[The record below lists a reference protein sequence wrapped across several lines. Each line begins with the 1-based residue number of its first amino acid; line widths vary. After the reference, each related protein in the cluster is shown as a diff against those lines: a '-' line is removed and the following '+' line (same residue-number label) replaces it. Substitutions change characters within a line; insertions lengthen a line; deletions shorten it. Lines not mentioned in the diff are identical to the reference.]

1 MTVNVENAGKVALEW
16 RRVQDAFARPFN
28 PAAVKWKP
36 SMVKNNRA
44 LALAY
49 VDARLVMDRL
59 DRVVHIDG
67 WRDEYTLLPDGSVEC
82 RLSIRV
88 GDQWV
93 TKADVGSQSE
103 QPDGGDRMKAAY
115 SDALKRAA
123 VKFGI
128 GRYLYRLPQQW
139 VDYDPVARR
148 IAKAPRLPDFAIPVG
163 PDPTEEPD
171 ADEPPEPKADTPK
184 PAPAAQAPT
193 QPAGADNHPLRARY
207 AMRLG
212 QCKSRDEYLG
222 ICAEV
227 AADVKAGKL
236 TEADRLALAPVAKET
251 SGRFPEASR
260 A

>member
-1 MTVNVENAGKVALEW
+1 MTVNAENAGKVAAEW
-16 RRVQDAFARPFN
+16 RRIQDAFARPFN

-36 SMVKNNRA
+36 SVVRQNRA

-49 VDARLVMDRL
+49 IDARLVMERL

-82 RLSIRV
+82 RLSVRV

-103 QPDGGDRMKAAY
+103 QPDCGDRMKAAY

-139 VDYDPVARR
+139 VDYDPAAKR
-148 IAKAPRLPDFAIPVG
+148 ITKAPRLPDFAVPVG

-171 ADEPPEPKADTPK
+171 ADEPPEPKTEP
-184 PAPAAQAPT
+184 PAAAPQQ
-193 QPAGADNHPLRARY
+193 QPAKADNHPLRARY

-212 QCKSRDEYLG
+212 QCKSRDEYLA

-251 SGRFPEASR
+251 SGRFPEPAR